1 MSEPSIAVPVEE
13 KEARRRVQPRHAP
26 RYRVLL
32 HNDHVTPMDF
42 VIAMLRRHFHKT
54 EQEAQRL
61 MWEAHTRK
69 LSLVAVL
76 PLEQAEFRVAQVHA
90 LARPRKFPLTLTYE
104 PEE

>member
-1 MSEPSIAVPVEE
+1 MSVPQIAAPA
-13 KEARRRVQPRHAP
+13 KENEAARREKPRRAP

-42 VIAMLRRHFHKT
+42 VVAMLLRHFHKT
-54 EQEAQRL
+54 EHEAHRL
-61 MWEAHTRK
+61 TWEAHTRK
-69 LSLVAVL
+69 VSLIAVL

-90 LARPRKFPLTLTYE
+90 IARPRKFPLTLTYE